1 MRRTPE
7 EQRAWGH
14 VLKPAHA
21 VMLEDCAGKHGAN
34 PWPVEFFFDEVW
46 VSDSADATHEE
57 HLIGGGEIDGDGEL
71 LVANRWRA

>member
-1 MRRTPE
+1 MEDAARSGART
-7 EQRAWGH
+7 
-14 VLKPAHA
+14 A
-21 VMLEDCAGKHGAN
+21 VEDAISAMTRKN

-71 LVANRWRA
+71 LVANRWGA